1 MGHGLGSTV
10 SNYVVDPLATIVTL
24 TDYTA
29 IRRQV
34 GKKYKI
40 KNLRFG
46 DVVRGW
52 GGGRAGQGREAA
64 AS

>member
-10 SNYVVDPLATIVTL
+10 SNYVVDPLAMIVTL

-29 IRRQV
+29 KPTSSRQ
-34 GKKYKI
+34 KYKI

-46 DVVRGW
+46 DVVRG
-52 GGGRAGQGREAA
+52 RGQREGREAA